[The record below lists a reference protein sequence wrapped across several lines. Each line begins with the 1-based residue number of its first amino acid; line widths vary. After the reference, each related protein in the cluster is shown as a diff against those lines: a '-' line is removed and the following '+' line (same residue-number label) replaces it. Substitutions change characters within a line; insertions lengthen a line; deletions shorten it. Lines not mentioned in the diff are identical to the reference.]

1 MKGKKNIGSLQ
12 QIKKMSLTRGIVYRI
27 YLSMTDKK
35 IRYPIIKME
44 PNMLAA
50 EYSYEDDIHQEGL
63 SIGFSQGLSR
73 GLEQGELI
81 RILIAEGQ
89 YDKLA
94 KVSENREY
102 RSKLLKQ
109 YGI

>member
-1 MKGKKNIGSLQ
+1 
-12 QIKKMSLTRGIVYRI
+12 
-27 YLSMTDKK
+27 
-35 IRYPIIKME
+35 
-44 PNMLAA
+44 MLVA
-50 EYSYEDDIHQEGL
+50 EYSYEEDIRVKQEEARIEG
-63 SIGFSQGLSR
+63 I
-73 GLEQGELI
+73 EQGIERGEDRISELI

>member
-1 MKGKKNIGSLQ
+1 
-12 QIKKMSLTRGIVYRI
+12 
-27 YLSMTDKK
+27 
-35 IRYPIIKME
+35 
-44 PNMLAA
+44 MLVA
-50 EYSYEDDIHQEGL
+50 EYSYEEDIRVKQEEARIEG
-63 SIGFSQGLSR
+63 IER
-73 GLEQGELI
+73 GEDRISELI

-94 KVSENREY
+94 KVYENREY

>member
-1 MKGKKNIGSLQ
+1 
-12 QIKKMSLTRGIVYRI
+12 
-27 YLSMTDKK
+27 
-35 IRYPIIKME
+35 
-44 PNMLAA
+44 MLAA
-50 EYSYEDDIHQEGL
+50 EYSYEEDIRVKQEEARIEG
-63 SIGFSQGLSR
+63 IER
-73 GLEQGELI
+73 GEERISELI

>member
-1 MKGKKNIGSLQ
+1 MLK
-12 QIKKMSLTRGIVYRI
+12 TRI
-27 YLSMTDKK
+27 YLSMIDKK
-35 IRYPIIKME
+35 TRDPIIKME
-44 PNMLAA
+44 PNMLVA
-50 EYSYEDDIHQEGL
+50 EYSYEEDIRVKQEEARIEG
-63 SIGFSQGLSR
+63 IER
-73 GLEQGELI
+73 GEERISELI

>member
-1 MKGKKNIGSLQ
+1 
-12 QIKKMSLTRGIVYRI
+12 
-27 YLSMTDKK
+27 
-35 IRYPIIKME
+35 
-44 PNMLAA
+44 MLVA
-50 EYSYEDDIHQEGL
+50 EYSYEEDIRVKQEEARIEG
-63 SIGFSQGLSR
+63 IER
-73 GLEQGELI
+73 GEERISELI

>member
-1 MKGKKNIGSLQ
+1 MI
-12 QIKKMSLTRGIVYRI
+12 
-27 YLSMTDKK
+27 DKK
-35 IRYPIIKME
+35 TRDPIIKME
-44 PNMLAA
+44 PNMLVA
-50 EYSYEDDIHQEGL
+50 EYSYEEDIRVKQEEARIEG
-63 SIGFSQGLSR
+63 IER
-73 GLEQGELI
+73 GEERISELI

>member
-1 MKGKKNIGSLQ
+1 
-12 QIKKMSLTRGIVYRI
+12 
-27 YLSMTDKK
+27 
-35 IRYPIIKME
+35 
-44 PNMLAA
+44 MLVA
-50 EYSYEDDIHQEGL
+50 EYSYEEDIRVKQEEARIEG
-63 SIGFSQGLSR
+63 IER
-73 GLEQGELI
+73 GEDRISELI

>member
-1 MKGKKNIGSLQ
+1 
-12 QIKKMSLTRGIVYRI
+12 
-27 YLSMTDKK
+27 
-35 IRYPIIKME
+35 
-44 PNMLAA
+44 MLAA
-50 EYSYEDDIHQEGL
+50 EYSYEEDIRVKQEEARIEG
-63 SIGFSQGLSR
+63 IER
-73 GLEQGELI
+73 GEDRISELI